1 MSRWWPRSLAG
12 QAIALQILVIAVV
25 VLVGS
30 ALALFDARNDG
41 DAAARQQVL
50 GIATALADSPSTAA
64 AIQSGRATETLQPVT
79 EAVRK
84 NTDIAFITIMAPDR
98 TRFTHTDPT
107 QIGGKYIGTIEPALR
122 GETFTEVY
130 TGTLGPS
137 IRAVAPVRDGT
148 GRIVGLVSAGIL
160 QQSLADRWRSQVPTI
175 VAVSLGALAIALVGV
190 WAIRR
195 RLLRQTHGLRPDE
208 LRVMYEHHDAILHS
222 VSEGLIVLDRNG
234 VALANDEARRLL
246 ALPPGPVDRSD
257 LPEFLRTYNPGAR
270 DEVHVTEDRVLVVNR
285 SPVRQRAR
293 ATSEVVT
300 IRDRTELQGAL
311 GELSSLKVLT
321 DTLRSQAHEAANKLH
336 TIVTM
341 VEMGRAD
348 EAVKFATNELE
359 LSQQLVD
366 RLSSAVG
373 EPALVALLLGKTAQ
387 ADERGIELTVTEET
401 HLPSNADDLAL
412 SGQEMV
418 TVLGN
423 LIDNAMDACD
433 REDPWVEVTVS
444 QDDGTL
450 LIRVADSGPGMDAG
464 TFEKAMQRGYSTKSG
479 SDAEQHGLG
488 LGAGRPGG
496 EAPQR
501 HADRRRDIRVGGDG
515 DGEIVI
521 SVLIVEDEPL
531 IAEAHRTYLGRLQG
545 FSVAAVAHT
554 ARDAMR
560 AASEAAASET
570 PIDLVLL
577 DIGLPDASGIAL
589 ASGLSGLRPAP
600 DIIAITSERDLEM
613 VRAAVGHG
621 ALAYL
626 LKPFTFAAFR
636 DRLERYQRYREA
648 LPAGTDAASQAEV
661 DRALAELRVGADRSA
676 APKGAAPGTNDEIAR
691 AVRDSADGITAD
703 EVAKQVGVSRVT
715 AWRYLER
722 LADEG
727 TLTRQTDYGKAGRP
741 KTRYTWR

>member
-1 MSRWWPRSLAG
+1 MVTRPADSSRSTDVRGISRQDEAVNRSRLRPIGRSRPWSLAT

-25 VLVGS
+25 VLAGS
-30 ALALFDARNDG
+30 ALALFDAARDG
-41 DAAARQQVL
+41 DDAARQQVL

-148 GRIVGLVSAGIL
+148 GHIVGLVSAGIL

-175 VAVSLGALAIALVGV
+175 VAVSVGALAIALVGV

-246 ALPPGPVDRSD
+246 ALPPGPVDRTD
-257 LPEFLRTYNPGAR
+257 LPQFLRTYNPGAR
-270 DEVHVTEDRVLVVNR
+270 DEVHVTDDRVLVVNR
-285 SPVRQRAR
+285 SPVEDGPRD
-293 ATSEVVT
+293 SEVVT

-321 DTLRSQAHEAANKLH
+321 DSLRSQAHEAANKLH

-348 EAVKFATNELE
+348 EAVRFATNELE

-433 REDPWVEVTVS
+433 REDPWVEVTVA
-444 QDDGTL
+444 QDNGTL
-450 LIRVADSGPGMDAG
+450 LIRVADSGPGMDAA
-464 TFEKAMQRGYSTKSG
+464 TFEKAMQRGYSTKAG

-488 LGAGRPGG
+488 LALV
-496 EAPQR
+496 AQVVKR
-501 HADRRRDIRVGGDG
+501 H
-515 DGEIVI
+515 
-521 SVLIVEDEPL
+521 
-531 IAEAHRTYLGRLQG
+531 
-545 FSVAAVAHT
+545 
-554 ARDAMR
+554 
-560 AASEAAASET
+560 
-570 PIDLVLL
+570 
-577 DIGLPDASGIAL
+577 
-589 ASGLSGLRPAP
+589 
-600 DIIAITSERDLEM
+600 
-613 VRAAVGHG
+613 
-621 ALAYL
+621 
-626 LKPFTFAAFR
+626 
-636 DRLERYQRYREA
+636 
-648 LPAGTDAASQAEV
+648 
-661 DRALAELRVGADRSA
+661 
-676 APKGAAPGTNDEIAR
+676 N
-691 AVRDSADGITAD
+691 
-703 EVAKQVGVSRVT
+703 
-715 AWRYLER
+715 
-722 LADEG
+722 G
-727 TLTRQTDYGKAGRP
+727 TLTADVTYGSVVTVTVKS
-741 KTRYTWR
+741 

>member
-1 MSRWWPRSLAG
+1 MRRWWPKSLAT

-64 AIQSGRATETLQPVT
+64 AIESGTATVTLQPVT

-107 QIGGKYIGTIEPALR
+107 QIGGKYIGTIEPALQ
-122 GETFTEVY
+122 GHTFTEVY

-137 IRAVAPVRDGT
+137 IRAVAPVRDQS
-148 GRIVGLVSAGIL
+148 GRVVGLVSAGIL
-160 QQSLADRWRSQVPTI
+160 QQSLAERWRSQVPI
-175 VAVSLGALAIALVGV
+175 IAAVSLGALVIALVGV

-222 VSEGLIVLDRNG
+222 VSEGLIVIDRNG
-234 VALANDEARRLL
+234 VALVNDEARRLL
-246 ALPPGPVDRSD
+246 SLPPGPVERSD
-257 LPEFLRTYNPGAR
+257 LPEFLHTSNPGAR
-270 DEVHVTEDRVLVVNR
+270 DEVHVTHDRVLVVNR
-285 SPVRQRAR
+285 SRVSDSD
-293 ATSEVVT
+293 SEVVT

-348 EAVKFATNELE
+348 EAVKFATHELE

-366 RLSSAVG
+366 RLSSAVA

-401 HLPSNADDLAL
+401 HLPADADEVPLT
-412 SGQEMV
+412 GQEMV

-433 REDPWVEVTVS
+433 RDDPWVEVTVS
-444 QDDGTL
+444 QDNGTL
-450 LIRVADSGPGMDAG
+450 LMRVADSGTGMDAN
-464 TFEKAMQRGYSTKSG
+464 TFEKAMQRGYSTKG
-479 SDAEQHGLG
+479 ADPEQHGLG
-488 LGAGRPGG
+488 LALV
-496 EAPQR
+496 AQVVKR
-501 HADRRRDIRVGGDG
+501 H
-515 DGEIVI
+515 
-521 SVLIVEDEPL
+521 
-531 IAEAHRTYLGRLQG
+531 
-545 FSVAAVAHT
+545 
-554 ARDAMR
+554 
-560 AASEAAASET
+560 
-570 PIDLVLL
+570 
-577 DIGLPDASGIAL
+577 
-589 ASGLSGLRPAP
+589 
-600 DIIAITSERDLEM
+600 
-613 VRAAVGHG
+613 
-621 ALAYL
+621 
-626 LKPFTFAAFR
+626 
-636 DRLERYQRYREA
+636 
-648 LPAGTDAASQAEV
+648 
-661 DRALAELRVGADRSA
+661 
-676 APKGAAPGTNDEIAR
+676 N
-691 AVRDSADGITAD
+691 
-703 EVAKQVGVSRVT
+703 
-715 AWRYLER
+715 
-722 LADEG
+722 G
-727 TLTRQTDYGKAGRP
+727 TLTADVTYGSVV
-741 KTRYTWR
+741 TVTVTS

>member
-1 MSRWWPRSLAG
+1 LRRSRSWSLAT

-25 VLVGS
+25 VLAGS
-30 ALALFDARNDG
+30 ALALFDAARDG

-64 AIQSGRATETLQPVT
+64 AIESGHATQTLQPVT

-107 QIGGKYIGTIEPALR
+107 QIGGKYIGTIDPALA

-137 IRAVAPVRDGT
+137 IRAVAPVHDSS

-175 VAVSLGALAIALVGV
+175 VAVSVCALAIALVGV

-246 ALPPGPVDRSD
+246 ALPPGPVNRSD

-270 DEVHVTEDRVLVVNR
+270 DEVRVTEERVLVVNR
-285 SPVRQRAR
+285 SRVTDAPRD
-293 ATSEVVT
+293 SEVVT

-348 EAVKFATNELE
+348 EAVTFATHELE

-433 REDPWVEVTVS
+433 RDDPWVEVTVA
-444 QDDGTL
+444 QDNGTL
-450 LIRVADSGPGMDAG
+450 LIRVADSGPGMDAA
-464 TFEKAMQRGYSTKSG
+464 TFEKAMQRGYSTK
-479 SDAEQHGLG
+479 DEAEQHGLG
-488 LGAGRPGG
+488 LALV
-496 EAPQR
+496 AQVVNR
-501 HADRRRDIRVGGDG
+501 H
-515 DGEIVI
+515 
-521 SVLIVEDEPL
+521 
-531 IAEAHRTYLGRLQG
+531 
-545 FSVAAVAHT
+545 
-554 ARDAMR
+554 
-560 AASEAAASET
+560 
-570 PIDLVLL
+570 
-577 DIGLPDASGIAL
+577 
-589 ASGLSGLRPAP
+589 
-600 DIIAITSERDLEM
+600 
-613 VRAAVGHG
+613 
-621 ALAYL
+621 
-626 LKPFTFAAFR
+626 
-636 DRLERYQRYREA
+636 
-648 LPAGTDAASQAEV
+648 
-661 DRALAELRVGADRSA
+661 
-676 APKGAAPGTNDEIAR
+676 N
-691 AVRDSADGITAD
+691 
-703 EVAKQVGVSRVT
+703 
-715 AWRYLER
+715 
-722 LADEG
+722 G
-727 TLTRQTDYGKAGRP
+727 TLTADVTYGSVVTVTVAS
-741 KTRYTWR
+741 

>member
-1 MSRWWPRSLAG
+1 MSRLWPRSLAG
-12 QAIALQILVIAVV
+12 QAIALQVLVIAVV
-25 VLVGS
+25 VLAGS
-30 ALALFDARNDG
+30 ALALFDAARDG

-64 AIQSGRATETLQPVT
+64 AIQSGNATATLQTVT

-98 TRFTHTDPT
+98 TRFTHTDPN

-137 IRAVAPVRDGT
+137 IRAVAPVRDQT

-175 VAVSLGALAIALVGV
+175 VAVSLAALAIALVGV

-270 DEVHVTEDRVLVVNR
+270 DEVHVTAERVLVVNR
-285 SPVRQRAR
+285 SRVEDAPRD
-293 ATSEVVT
+293 SEVVT

-366 RLSSAVG
+366 RLSSTVS

-450 LIRVADSGPGMDAG
+450 LIRVADSGPGMDAA
-464 TFEKAMQRGYSTKSG
+464 TFEKAMQRGYSTKDDS
-479 SDAEQHGLG
+479 EQHGLG
-488 LGAGRPGG
+488 LALV
-496 EAPQR
+496 AQVVQR
-501 HADRRRDIRVGGDG
+501 H
-515 DGEIVI
+515 
-521 SVLIVEDEPL
+521 
-531 IAEAHRTYLGRLQG
+531 
-545 FSVAAVAHT
+545 
-554 ARDAMR
+554 
-560 AASEAAASET
+560 
-570 PIDLVLL
+570 
-577 DIGLPDASGIAL
+577 
-589 ASGLSGLRPAP
+589 
-600 DIIAITSERDLEM
+600 
-613 VRAAVGHG
+613 
-621 ALAYL
+621 
-626 LKPFTFAAFR
+626 
-636 DRLERYQRYREA
+636 
-648 LPAGTDAASQAEV
+648 
-661 DRALAELRVGADRSA
+661 
-676 APKGAAPGTNDEIAR
+676 N
-691 AVRDSADGITAD
+691 
-703 EVAKQVGVSRVT
+703 
-715 AWRYLER
+715 
-722 LADEG
+722 G
-727 TLTRQTDYGKAGRP
+727 TLTADVTYGSVVTVTVKS
-741 KTRYTWR
+741 

>member
-1 MSRWWPRSLAG
+1 LNKFWPRSLAG

-25 VLVGS
+25 VLAGS
-30 ALALFDARNDG
+30 ALALFDAARDG

-64 AIQSGRATETLQPVT
+64 AIQSGNATATLQPVT

-98 TRFTHTDPT
+98 TRFTHTDPN
-107 QIGGKYIGTIEPALR
+107 QIGGKYIGTIEPALQ

-137 IRAVAPVRDGT
+137 IRAVAPVRDQT

-175 VAVSLGALAIALVGV
+175 VAVSLAALAIALVGV

-270 DEVHVTEDRVLVVNR
+270 DEVHVTAERVLVVNR
-285 SPVRQRAR
+285 SRVEDAPRD
-293 ATSEVVT
+293 SEVVT

-366 RLSSAVG
+366 RLSSTVS

-450 LIRVADSGPGMDAG
+450 LIRVADSGPGMDAA
-464 TFEKAMQRGYSTKSG
+464 TFEKAMQRGYSTKDDS
-479 SDAEQHGLG
+479 EQHGLG
-488 LGAGRPGG
+488 LALV
-496 EAPQR
+496 AQVVQR
-501 HADRRRDIRVGGDG
+501 H
-515 DGEIVI
+515 
-521 SVLIVEDEPL
+521 
-531 IAEAHRTYLGRLQG
+531 
-545 FSVAAVAHT
+545 
-554 ARDAMR
+554 
-560 AASEAAASET
+560 
-570 PIDLVLL
+570 
-577 DIGLPDASGIAL
+577 
-589 ASGLSGLRPAP
+589 
-600 DIIAITSERDLEM
+600 
-613 VRAAVGHG
+613 
-621 ALAYL
+621 
-626 LKPFTFAAFR
+626 
-636 DRLERYQRYREA
+636 
-648 LPAGTDAASQAEV
+648 
-661 DRALAELRVGADRSA
+661 
-676 APKGAAPGTNDEIAR
+676 N
-691 AVRDSADGITAD
+691 
-703 EVAKQVGVSRVT
+703 
-715 AWRYLER
+715 
-722 LADEG
+722 G
-727 TLTRQTDYGKAGRP
+727 TLTADVTYGSVVTVTVKS
-741 KTRYTWR
+741 

>member
-1 MSRWWPRSLAG
+1 VSRWWPRSLAG
-12 QAIALQILVIAVV
+12 QAIALQIVVIAVV

-270 DEVHVTEDRVLVVNR
+270 DEVHVTQDRVLVVNR
-285 SPVRQRAR
+285 SPVEDGPRDA
-293 ATSEVVT
+293 EVVT

-348 EAVKFATNELE
+348 EAVTFATNELE

-401 HLPSNADDLAL
+401 HMPSNADDLAL

-450 LIRVADSGPGMDAG
+450 LIRVADSGPGMDAR

-479 SDAEQHGLG
+479 TDTEAHGLG
-488 LGAGRPGG
+488 LALV
-496 EAPQR
+496 AQVVKR
-501 HADRRRDIRVGGDG
+501 H
-515 DGEIVI
+515 
-521 SVLIVEDEPL
+521 
-531 IAEAHRTYLGRLQG
+531 
-545 FSVAAVAHT
+545 
-554 ARDAMR
+554 
-560 AASEAAASET
+560 
-570 PIDLVLL
+570 
-577 DIGLPDASGIAL
+577 
-589 ASGLSGLRPAP
+589 
-600 DIIAITSERDLEM
+600 
-613 VRAAVGHG
+613 
-621 ALAYL
+621 
-626 LKPFTFAAFR
+626 
-636 DRLERYQRYREA
+636 
-648 LPAGTDAASQAEV
+648 
-661 DRALAELRVGADRSA
+661 
-676 APKGAAPGTNDEIAR
+676 N
-691 AVRDSADGITAD
+691 
-703 EVAKQVGVSRVT
+703 
-715 AWRYLER
+715 
-722 LADEG
+722 G
-727 TLTRQTDYGKAGRP
+727 TLTADVTYGSVVTVAVKS
-741 KTRYTWR
+741 